1 MKIFTTSLGLSLLL
15 ALSLQAEDTPSA
27 VDIDLPQPLNASFAE
42 TLWADSPFTRSVNL
56 QETLQLKGMAY
67 IAGRPVATIYNTAT
81 KQSYLVTDEPNEFG
95 WKLTSSTA
103 GVDLSNSQVE
113 LKVGSESLVMHYQ
126 GQQVSPT
133 DGRNDLRKSQFA
145 DKGKGKKSTQ
155 KISTASLLG
164 EQGRELFTS
173 LSPEARGKFKDLLKT
188 QFDKKPDMT
197 PEQSSAYA
205 QKIFT
210 RIKETDHPTSTGN
223 SKPPKTAKPSRKK
236 QGA

>member
-1 MKIFTTSLGLSLLL
+1 MKIFAHTLHLSLLF
-15 ALSLQAEDTPSA
+15 AFSLQAEDTPSA
-27 VDIDLPQPLNASFAE
+27 VDLDLPQPLDASFAE
-42 TLWADSPFTRSVNL
+42 TLWGDSPFTRSVNL
-56 QETLQLKGMAY
+56 QETLQLRGMAY
-67 IAGRPVATIYNTAT
+67 IAGRPVATIYNTVT

-95 WKLTSSTA
+95 WQLTSGTA

-126 GQQVSPT
+126 GQQAAPA
-133 DGRNDLRKSQFA
+133 DGRNDLPKNQFA

-155 KISTASLLG
+155 KIATVSLLG
-164 EQGRELFTS
+164 KQGRELYTS
-173 LSPEARGKFKDLLKT
+173 LSPEARGKFKDQLKA

-205 QKIFT
+205 QKIFA
-210 RIKETDHPTSTGN
+210 RIKETDRPSASVN
-223 SKPPKTAKPSRKK
+223 SKPPKTAKPNRKK

>member
-1 MKIFTTSLGLSLLL
+1 MKIFTTSFGLSVLLV
-15 ALSLQAEDTPSA
+15 LSLQAEDRPSA
-27 VDIDLPQPLNASFAE
+27 VDLDLPQPLDASFAE

-67 IAGRPVATIYNTAT
+67 ISGRPVATIYNAAT

-103 GVDLSNSQVE
+103 GVDLNNSQVE

-126 GQQVSPT
+126 GQQAPQT
-133 DGRNDLRKSQFA
+133 DGRSDLPKSQFA
-145 DKGKGKKSTQ
+145 DKEKGKKSTQ
-155 KISTASLLG
+155 KIATSSLLG

-173 LSPEARGKFKDLLKT
+173 LSPEARGKFKDQLKA

-205 QKIFT
+205 QKIFA
-210 RIKETDHPTSTGN
+210 RIKETDRPTSAGN
-223 SKPPKTAKPSRKK
+223 SKPPKTPKPNRKK